1 MEIDKRS
8 NLEHYVE
15 LQCVSPSTDFLSELS
30 QIHQFFC
37 ECVCLTVNNF

>member
-8 NLEHYVE
+8 NLEHHVKE
-15 LQCVSPSTDFLSELS
+15 AVTLAITDFLSESS